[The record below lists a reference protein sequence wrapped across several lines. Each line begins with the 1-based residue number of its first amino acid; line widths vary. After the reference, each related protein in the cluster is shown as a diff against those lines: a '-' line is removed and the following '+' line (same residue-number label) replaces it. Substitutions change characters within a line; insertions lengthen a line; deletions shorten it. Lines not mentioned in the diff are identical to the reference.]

1 MVNKRFMNKSMASA
15 ISGIIFSSPILA
27 NTNAMETSKV
37 EGVIK
42 TTIETNREENQSI
55 IIERGGVLTEDDF
68 CEIYNIYETN
78 LSKGIELTDNE
89 ILTLLVKKINDKE
102 NQPSTYAYNIL
113 GKNATKEELLLVVKY
128 PTQSVK
134 IFNNSST
141 ASNTASSLYKAETL
155 YLGNGDAFR
164 HAYWNA
170 LNVKSVGADIAKA
183 FANAHESE
191 TPEGNDKTMDLRN
204 NTVGRNIGRIYSNSS
219 NATIKNKV
227 IEAVNQGRLYRLY
240 NNNIKGKLINRF
252 LREKIKMKKRSIVII
267 VIIAIISFTAANML
281 NGNRVTLIINN
292 ETSKNI
298 DYLKLNYTGLK
309 KDIDIPVIKSNDNIK
324 YKVDIDNDFREGS
337 MNIYYVDANNK
348 KVKFIVVGY
357 FEKGYKDTINV
368 SIKEI
373 NDEIEITTN

>member
-1 MVNKRFMNKSMASA
+1 MVNKRFMSKAMALA
-15 ISGIIFSSPILA
+15 ICGIIFSSPILA

-102 NQPSTYAYNIL
+102 NQPSTYDYNIL
-113 GKNATKEELLLVVKY
+113 GKNATKEELLLVAKY

-134 IFNNSST
+134 VFNNSST
-141 ASNTASSLYKAETL
+141 ASSTASSLYKAETL

-240 NNNIKGKLINRF
+240 NNNIKGKLI
-252 LREKIKMKKRSIVII
+252 
-267 VIIAIISFTAANML
+267 
-281 NGNRVTLIINN
+281 
-292 ETSKNI
+292 
-298 DYLKLNYTGLK
+298 
-309 KDIDIPVIKSNDNIK
+309 
-324 YKVDIDNDFREGS
+324 
-337 MNIYYVDANNK
+337 
-348 KVKFIVVGY
+348 
-357 FEKGYKDTINV
+357 
-368 SIKEI
+368 
-373 NDEIEITTN
+373 TTDSSGRK

>member
-42 TTIETNREENQSI
+42 TTIETNREENQ
-55 IIERGGVLTEDDF
+55 
-68 CEIYNIYETN
+68 
-78 LSKGIELTDNE
+78 
-89 ILTLLVKKINDKE
+89 
-102 NQPSTYAYNIL
+102 PSTYAYNIL
-113 GKNATKEELLLVVKY
+113 GKNATKEELLLVAKY

-170 LNVKSVGADIAKA
+170 LNLKSVGADIAKA

-240 NNNIKGKLINRF
+240 NNNIKGKLI
-252 LREKIKMKKRSIVII
+252 
-267 VIIAIISFTAANML
+267 
-281 NGNRVTLIINN
+281 
-292 ETSKNI
+292 
-298 DYLKLNYTGLK
+298 
-309 KDIDIPVIKSNDNIK
+309 
-324 YKVDIDNDFREGS
+324 
-337 MNIYYVDANNK
+337 
-348 KVKFIVVGY
+348 
-357 FEKGYKDTINV
+357 
-368 SIKEI
+368 
-373 NDEIEITTN
+373 TTDS

>member
-37 EGVIK
+37 EAVIK

-240 NNNIKGKLINRF
+240 NNNIKEKLI
-252 LREKIKMKKRSIVII
+252 
-267 VIIAIISFTAANML
+267 
-281 NGNRVTLIINN
+281 
-292 ETSKNI
+292 
-298 DYLKLNYTGLK
+298 
-309 KDIDIPVIKSNDNIK
+309 
-324 YKVDIDNDFREGS
+324 
-337 MNIYYVDANNK
+337 
-348 KVKFIVVGY
+348 
-357 FEKGYKDTINV
+357 
-368 SIKEI
+368 
-373 NDEIEITTN
+373 TTDS

>member
-1 MVNKRFMNKSMASA
+1 MNKAMASA

-55 IIERGGVLTEDDF
+55 IIERGGVLTEYDF

-78 LSKGIELTDNE
+78 LAKGIQLTDNE

-102 NQPSTYAYNIL
+102 NQPSTYAYNLL
-113 GKNATKEELLLVVKY
+113 GKNATKEELLLVAKY

-170 LNVKSVGADIAKA
+170 LNLKSVGADIAKA

-240 NNNIKGKLINRF
+240 NNNIKGKLI
-252 LREKIKMKKRSIVII
+252 
-267 VIIAIISFTAANML
+267 
-281 NGNRVTLIINN
+281 
-292 ETSKNI
+292 
-298 DYLKLNYTGLK
+298 
-309 KDIDIPVIKSNDNIK
+309 
-324 YKVDIDNDFREGS
+324 
-337 MNIYYVDANNK
+337 
-348 KVKFIVVGY
+348 
-357 FEKGYKDTINV
+357 
-368 SIKEI
+368 
-373 NDEIEITTN
+373 TTDS

>member
-42 TTIETNREENQSI
+42 TTIETNREENQ
-55 IIERGGVLTEDDF
+55 
-68 CEIYNIYETN
+68 
-78 LSKGIELTDNE
+78 
-89 ILTLLVKKINDKE
+89 
-102 NQPSTYAYNIL
+102 PSTYAYNIL
-113 GKNATKEELLLVVKY
+113 GKNATKEELLLVAKY

-170 LNVKSVGADIAKA
+170 LNLKSVGADIAKA

-240 NNNIKGKLINRF
+240 NNNIKGKLI
-252 LREKIKMKKRSIVII
+252 
-267 VIIAIISFTAANML
+267 
-281 NGNRVTLIINN
+281 
-292 ETSKNI
+292 
-298 DYLKLNYTGLK
+298 
-309 KDIDIPVIKSNDNIK
+309 
-324 YKVDIDNDFREGS
+324 
-337 MNIYYVDANNK
+337 
-348 KVKFIVVGY
+348 
-357 FEKGYKDTINV
+357 
-368 SIKEI
+368 
-373 NDEIEITTN
+373 TTDSSGRK

>member
-113 GKNATKEELLLVVKY
+113 GKNATKEELLLVAKY

-170 LNVKSVGADIAKA
+170 LNLKSVGADIAKA

-240 NNNIKGKLINRF
+240 NNNIKEKLI
-252 LREKIKMKKRSIVII
+252 
-267 VIIAIISFTAANML
+267 
-281 NGNRVTLIINN
+281 
-292 ETSKNI
+292 
-298 DYLKLNYTGLK
+298 
-309 KDIDIPVIKSNDNIK
+309 
-324 YKVDIDNDFREGS
+324 
-337 MNIYYVDANNK
+337 
-348 KVKFIVVGY
+348 
-357 FEKGYKDTINV
+357 
-368 SIKEI
+368 
-373 NDEIEITTN
+373 TTDS

>member
-89 ILTLLVKKINDKE
+89 ILTLLVKKVNDKE

-240 NNNIKGKLINRF
+240 NNNIKEKLI
-252 LREKIKMKKRSIVII
+252 
-267 VIIAIISFTAANML
+267 
-281 NGNRVTLIINN
+281 
-292 ETSKNI
+292 
-298 DYLKLNYTGLK
+298 
-309 KDIDIPVIKSNDNIK
+309 
-324 YKVDIDNDFREGS
+324 
-337 MNIYYVDANNK
+337 
-348 KVKFIVVGY
+348 
-357 FEKGYKDTINV
+357 
-368 SIKEI
+368 
-373 NDEIEITTN
+373 TTDS

>member
-102 NQPSTYAYNIL
+102 NQPSTYAYNLL
-113 GKNATKEELLLVVKY
+113 GKNATKEELLLVAKY

-240 NNNIKGKLINRF
+240 NNNIKEKLI
-252 LREKIKMKKRSIVII
+252 
-267 VIIAIISFTAANML
+267 
-281 NGNRVTLIINN
+281 
-292 ETSKNI
+292 
-298 DYLKLNYTGLK
+298 
-309 KDIDIPVIKSNDNIK
+309 
-324 YKVDIDNDFREGS
+324 
-337 MNIYYVDANNK
+337 
-348 KVKFIVVGY
+348 
-357 FEKGYKDTINV
+357 
-368 SIKEI
+368 
-373 NDEIEITTN
+373 TTDS

>member
-1 MVNKRFMNKSMASA
+1 MVNKRFMNKTIASA

-113 GKNATKEELLLVVKY
+113 GKNATKEELLLVAKY

-170 LNVKSVGADIAKA
+170 LNLKSVGADIAKA

-240 NNNIKGKLINRF
+240 NNNIKGKLI
-252 LREKIKMKKRSIVII
+252 
-267 VIIAIISFTAANML
+267 
-281 NGNRVTLIINN
+281 
-292 ETSKNI
+292 
-298 DYLKLNYTGLK
+298 
-309 KDIDIPVIKSNDNIK
+309 
-324 YKVDIDNDFREGS
+324 
-337 MNIYYVDANNK
+337 
-348 KVKFIVVGY
+348 
-357 FEKGYKDTINV
+357 
-368 SIKEI
+368 
-373 NDEIEITTN
+373 TTDS

>member
-78 LSKGIELTDNE
+78 LAKGIELTDNE

-102 NQPSTYAYNIL
+102 NQPSTYAYNLL
-113 GKNATKEELLLVVKY
+113 GKNATKEELLLVAKY

-170 LNVKSVGADIAKA
+170 LNLKSVGADIAKA

-240 NNNIKGKLINRF
+240 NNNIKGKLI
-252 LREKIKMKKRSIVII
+252 
-267 VIIAIISFTAANML
+267 
-281 NGNRVTLIINN
+281 
-292 ETSKNI
+292 
-298 DYLKLNYTGLK
+298 
-309 KDIDIPVIKSNDNIK
+309 
-324 YKVDIDNDFREGS
+324 
-337 MNIYYVDANNK
+337 
-348 KVKFIVVGY
+348 
-357 FEKGYKDTINV
+357 
-368 SIKEI
+368 
-373 NDEIEITTN
+373 TTDSSGRK

>member
-55 IIERGGVLTEDDF
+55 IIERGGVLTEDNF

-102 NQPSTYAYNIL
+102 NQPSTYDYNIL
-113 GKNATKEELLLVVKY
+113 GKNATKEELLLVAKY

-170 LNVKSVGADIAKA
+170 LNLKSVGADIAKA

-240 NNNIKGKLINRF
+240 NNNIKEKLI
-252 LREKIKMKKRSIVII
+252 
-267 VIIAIISFTAANML
+267 
-281 NGNRVTLIINN
+281 
-292 ETSKNI
+292 
-298 DYLKLNYTGLK
+298 
-309 KDIDIPVIKSNDNIK
+309 
-324 YKVDIDNDFREGS
+324 
-337 MNIYYVDANNK
+337 
-348 KVKFIVVGY
+348 
-357 FEKGYKDTINV
+357 
-368 SIKEI
+368 
-373 NDEIEITTN
+373 TTDS

>member
-1 MVNKRFMNKSMASA
+1 MNKSMASA

-78 LSKGIELTDNE
+78 LAKGIQLTDNE

-113 GKNATKEELLLVVKY
+113 GKNATKEELLLVAKY

-240 NNNIKGKLINRF
+240 NNNIKEKLI
-252 LREKIKMKKRSIVII
+252 
-267 VIIAIISFTAANML
+267 
-281 NGNRVTLIINN
+281 
-292 ETSKNI
+292 
-298 DYLKLNYTGLK
+298 
-309 KDIDIPVIKSNDNIK
+309 
-324 YKVDIDNDFREGS
+324 
-337 MNIYYVDANNK
+337 
-348 KVKFIVVGY
+348 
-357 FEKGYKDTINV
+357 
-368 SIKEI
+368 
-373 NDEIEITTN
+373 TTDS

>member
-1 MVNKRFMNKSMASA
+1 MNKAMASA

-78 LSKGIELTDNE
+78 LAKGIELTDNE

-102 NQPSTYAYNIL
+102 NQPSTYAYNLL
-113 GKNATKEELLLVVKY
+113 GKNATKEELLLVAKY

-170 LNVKSVGADIAKA
+170 LNLKSVGADIAKA

-191 TPEGNDKTMDLRN
+191 TPEGNDKTMALRN

-240 NNNIKGKLINRF
+240 NNNIKGKLI
-252 LREKIKMKKRSIVII
+252 
-267 VIIAIISFTAANML
+267 
-281 NGNRVTLIINN
+281 
-292 ETSKNI
+292 
-298 DYLKLNYTGLK
+298 
-309 KDIDIPVIKSNDNIK
+309 
-324 YKVDIDNDFREGS
+324 
-337 MNIYYVDANNK
+337 
-348 KVKFIVVGY
+348 
-357 FEKGYKDTINV
+357 
-368 SIKEI
+368 
-373 NDEIEITTN
+373 TTDS

>member
-78 LSKGIELTDNE
+78 LAKGIELTDNE

-170 LNVKSVGADIAKA
+170 LNLKSVGADIAKA

-240 NNNIKGKLINRF
+240 NNNIKEKLI
-252 LREKIKMKKRSIVII
+252 
-267 VIIAIISFTAANML
+267 
-281 NGNRVTLIINN
+281 
-292 ETSKNI
+292 
-298 DYLKLNYTGLK
+298 
-309 KDIDIPVIKSNDNIK
+309 
-324 YKVDIDNDFREGS
+324 
-337 MNIYYVDANNK
+337 
-348 KVKFIVVGY
+348 
-357 FEKGYKDTINV
+357 
-368 SIKEI
+368 
-373 NDEIEITTN
+373 TTDS

>member
-1 MVNKRFMNKSMASA
+1 MNKSMASA

-78 LSKGIELTDNE
+78 LAKGIQLTDNE

-240 NNNIKGKLINRF
+240 NNNIKGKLI
-252 LREKIKMKKRSIVII
+252 
-267 VIIAIISFTAANML
+267 
-281 NGNRVTLIINN
+281 
-292 ETSKNI
+292 
-298 DYLKLNYTGLK
+298 
-309 KDIDIPVIKSNDNIK
+309 
-324 YKVDIDNDFREGS
+324 
-337 MNIYYVDANNK
+337 
-348 KVKFIVVGY
+348 
-357 FEKGYKDTINV
+357 
-368 SIKEI
+368 
-373 NDEIEITTN
+373 TTDSSGRK

>member
-78 LSKGIELTDNE
+78 LAKGIELTDNE

-240 NNNIKGKLINRF
+240 NNNIKEKLI
-252 LREKIKMKKRSIVII
+252 
-267 VIIAIISFTAANML
+267 
-281 NGNRVTLIINN
+281 
-292 ETSKNI
+292 
-298 DYLKLNYTGLK
+298 
-309 KDIDIPVIKSNDNIK
+309 
-324 YKVDIDNDFREGS
+324 
-337 MNIYYVDANNK
+337 
-348 KVKFIVVGY
+348 
-357 FEKGYKDTINV
+357 
-368 SIKEI
+368 
-373 NDEIEITTN
+373 TTDS

>member
-1 MVNKRFMNKSMASA
+1 MVNKRFMNKSMASV

-78 LSKGIELTDNE
+78 RAKGIELTDNE

-113 GKNATKEELLLVVKY
+113 GKNATKEELLLVAKY

-240 NNNIKGKLINRF
+240 NNNIKEKLI
-252 LREKIKMKKRSIVII
+252 
-267 VIIAIISFTAANML
+267 
-281 NGNRVTLIINN
+281 
-292 ETSKNI
+292 
-298 DYLKLNYTGLK
+298 
-309 KDIDIPVIKSNDNIK
+309 
-324 YKVDIDNDFREGS
+324 
-337 MNIYYVDANNK
+337 
-348 KVKFIVVGY
+348 
-357 FEKGYKDTINV
+357 
-368 SIKEI
+368 
-373 NDEIEITTN
+373 TTDS

>member
-1 MVNKRFMNKSMASA
+1 MNKAMASA

-113 GKNATKEELLLVVKY
+113 GKNATKEELLLVAKY

-240 NNNIKGKLINRF
+240 NNNIKGKLI
-252 LREKIKMKKRSIVII
+252 
-267 VIIAIISFTAANML
+267 
-281 NGNRVTLIINN
+281 
-292 ETSKNI
+292 
-298 DYLKLNYTGLK
+298 
-309 KDIDIPVIKSNDNIK
+309 
-324 YKVDIDNDFREGS
+324 
-337 MNIYYVDANNK
+337 
-348 KVKFIVVGY
+348 
-357 FEKGYKDTINV
+357 
-368 SIKEI
+368 
-373 NDEIEITTN
+373 TTDS

>member
-42 TTIETNREENQSI
+42 TTIETNIEENQH
-55 IIERGGVLTEDDF
+55 
-68 CEIYNIYETN
+68 
-78 LSKGIELTDNE
+78 
-89 ILTLLVKKINDKE
+89 
-102 NQPSTYAYNIL
+102 STYAYNIL
-113 GKNATKEELLLVVKY
+113 GKNATKEELLLVAKY

-240 NNNIKGKLINRF
+240 NNNIKGKLI
-252 LREKIKMKKRSIVII
+252 
-267 VIIAIISFTAANML
+267 
-281 NGNRVTLIINN
+281 
-292 ETSKNI
+292 
-298 DYLKLNYTGLK
+298 
-309 KDIDIPVIKSNDNIK
+309 
-324 YKVDIDNDFREGS
+324 
-337 MNIYYVDANNK
+337 
-348 KVKFIVVGY
+348 
-357 FEKGYKDTINV
+357 
-368 SIKEI
+368 
-373 NDEIEITTN
+373 TTDS

>member
-1 MVNKRFMNKSMASA
+1 MNKAMASA

-55 IIERGGVLTEDDF
+55 IIERGGVLTEYDF

-78 LSKGIELTDNE
+78 LAKGIQLTDNE

-102 NQPSTYAYNIL
+102 NQPSTYAYNLL
-113 GKNATKEELLLVVKY
+113 GKNATKEELLLVAKY

-170 LNVKSVGADIAKA
+170 LKLKSVGADIAKA

-240 NNNIKGKLINRF
+240 NNNIKGKLI
-252 LREKIKMKKRSIVII
+252 
-267 VIIAIISFTAANML
+267 
-281 NGNRVTLIINN
+281 
-292 ETSKNI
+292 
-298 DYLKLNYTGLK
+298 
-309 KDIDIPVIKSNDNIK
+309 
-324 YKVDIDNDFREGS
+324 
-337 MNIYYVDANNK
+337 
-348 KVKFIVVGY
+348 
-357 FEKGYKDTINV
+357 
-368 SIKEI
+368 
-373 NDEIEITTN
+373 TTDS

>member
-1 MVNKRFMNKSMASA
+1 MNKAMASA

-55 IIERGGVLTEDDF
+55 IIERGGVLTEYDF

-78 LSKGIELTDNE
+78 LAKGIQLTDNE

-102 NQPSTYAYNIL
+102 NQPSTYDYNIL
-113 GKNATKEELLLVVKY
+113 GKNATKEELLLVAKY

-240 NNNIKGKLINRF
+240 NNNIKEKLI
-252 LREKIKMKKRSIVII
+252 
-267 VIIAIISFTAANML
+267 
-281 NGNRVTLIINN
+281 
-292 ETSKNI
+292 
-298 DYLKLNYTGLK
+298 
-309 KDIDIPVIKSNDNIK
+309 
-324 YKVDIDNDFREGS
+324 
-337 MNIYYVDANNK
+337 
-348 KVKFIVVGY
+348 
-357 FEKGYKDTINV
+357 
-368 SIKEI
+368 
-373 NDEIEITTN
+373 TTDS

>member
-42 TTIETNREENQSI
+42 TTIETNREENQ
-55 IIERGGVLTEDDF
+55 
-68 CEIYNIYETN
+68 
-78 LSKGIELTDNE
+78 
-89 ILTLLVKKINDKE
+89 
-102 NQPSTYAYNIL
+102 PSTYAYNIL
-113 GKNATKEELLLVVKY
+113 GKNATKEELLLVAKY

-240 NNNIKGKLINRF
+240 NNNIKEKLI
-252 LREKIKMKKRSIVII
+252 
-267 VIIAIISFTAANML
+267 
-281 NGNRVTLIINN
+281 
-292 ETSKNI
+292 
-298 DYLKLNYTGLK
+298 
-309 KDIDIPVIKSNDNIK
+309 
-324 YKVDIDNDFREGS
+324 
-337 MNIYYVDANNK
+337 
-348 KVKFIVVGY
+348 
-357 FEKGYKDTINV
+357 
-368 SIKEI
+368 
-373 NDEIEITTN
+373 TTDS

>member
-1 MVNKRFMNKSMASA
+1 MNKAMASA

-113 GKNATKEELLLVVKY
+113 GKNATKEELLLVAKY

-240 NNNIKGKLINRF
+240 NNNIKEKLI
-252 LREKIKMKKRSIVII
+252 
-267 VIIAIISFTAANML
+267 
-281 NGNRVTLIINN
+281 
-292 ETSKNI
+292 
-298 DYLKLNYTGLK
+298 
-309 KDIDIPVIKSNDNIK
+309 
-324 YKVDIDNDFREGS
+324 
-337 MNIYYVDANNK
+337 
-348 KVKFIVVGY
+348 
-357 FEKGYKDTINV
+357 
-368 SIKEI
+368 
-373 NDEIEITTN
+373 TTDS

>member
-1 MVNKRFMNKSMASA
+1 MNKAMASA

-55 IIERGGVLTEDDF
+55 IIERGGVLTEYDF

-78 LSKGIELTDNE
+78 LAKGIQLTDNE

-113 GKNATKEELLLVVKY
+113 GKNATKEELLLVAKY

-170 LNVKSVGADIAKA
+170 LNLKSVGADIAKA

-240 NNNIKGKLINRF
+240 NNNIKGKLI
-252 LREKIKMKKRSIVII
+252 
-267 VIIAIISFTAANML
+267 
-281 NGNRVTLIINN
+281 
-292 ETSKNI
+292 
-298 DYLKLNYTGLK
+298 
-309 KDIDIPVIKSNDNIK
+309 
-324 YKVDIDNDFREGS
+324 
-337 MNIYYVDANNK
+337 
-348 KVKFIVVGY
+348 
-357 FEKGYKDTINV
+357 
-368 SIKEI
+368 
-373 NDEIEITTN
+373 TTDSSGRK

>member
-1 MVNKRFMNKSMASA
+1 MIDLHIHTNY
-15 ISGIIFSSPILA
+15 SGGQSNLKEVLQIA
-27 NTNAMETSKV
+27 QRRKV
-37 EGVIK
+37 
-42 TTIETNREENQSI
+42 SI
-55 IIERGGVLTEDDF
+55 IAITDNNTCEAYKELNNILIAKYYKGKIIPGCEFSTIVNNVPIELIGYNIDTDLAQE
-68 CEIYNIYETN
+68 EISKLYLSKLDYNIYETN
-78 LSKGIELTDNE
+78 LAKGIQLTDNE

-102 NQPSTYAYNIL
+102 NQPSTYAYNLL
-113 GKNATKEELLLVVKY
+113 GKNATKEELLLVAKY

-240 NNNIKGKLINRF
+240 NNNIKGKLI
-252 LREKIKMKKRSIVII
+252 
-267 VIIAIISFTAANML
+267 
-281 NGNRVTLIINN
+281 
-292 ETSKNI
+292 
-298 DYLKLNYTGLK
+298 
-309 KDIDIPVIKSNDNIK
+309 
-324 YKVDIDNDFREGS
+324 
-337 MNIYYVDANNK
+337 
-348 KVKFIVVGY
+348 
-357 FEKGYKDTINV
+357 
-368 SIKEI
+368 
-373 NDEIEITTN
+373 TTDS

>member
-1 MVNKRFMNKSMASA
+1 MNKAMASA

-102 NQPSTYAYNIL
+102 NQPSTYDYNIL
-113 GKNATKEELLLVVKY
+113 GKNATKEELLLVAKY

-240 NNNIKGKLINRF
+240 NNNIKEKLI
-252 LREKIKMKKRSIVII
+252 
-267 VIIAIISFTAANML
+267 
-281 NGNRVTLIINN
+281 
-292 ETSKNI
+292 
-298 DYLKLNYTGLK
+298 
-309 KDIDIPVIKSNDNIK
+309 
-324 YKVDIDNDFREGS
+324 
-337 MNIYYVDANNK
+337 
-348 KVKFIVVGY
+348 
-357 FEKGYKDTINV
+357 
-368 SIKEI
+368 
-373 NDEIEITTN
+373 TTDSSGRK

>member
-1 MVNKRFMNKSMASA
+1 MNKAMASA

-78 LSKGIELTDNE
+78 LVKGIELTDNE

-113 GKNATKEELLLVVKY
+113 GKNATKEELLLVAKY

-240 NNNIKGKLINRF
+240 NNNIKGKLI
-252 LREKIKMKKRSIVII
+252 
-267 VIIAIISFTAANML
+267 
-281 NGNRVTLIINN
+281 
-292 ETSKNI
+292 
-298 DYLKLNYTGLK
+298 
-309 KDIDIPVIKSNDNIK
+309 
-324 YKVDIDNDFREGS
+324 
-337 MNIYYVDANNK
+337 
-348 KVKFIVVGY
+348 
-357 FEKGYKDTINV
+357 
-368 SIKEI
+368 
-373 NDEIEITTN
+373 TTDSSGRK

>member
-42 TTIETNREENQSI
+42 TTIETNREENQ
-55 IIERGGVLTEDDF
+55 
-68 CEIYNIYETN
+68 
-78 LSKGIELTDNE
+78 
-89 ILTLLVKKINDKE
+89 
-102 NQPSTYAYNIL
+102 PSTYAYNIL
-113 GKNATKEELLLVVKY
+113 GKNATKEELLLVAKY
-128 PTQSVK
+128 PTQSLK

-240 NNNIKGKLINRF
+240 NNNIKGKLI
-252 LREKIKMKKRSIVII
+252 
-267 VIIAIISFTAANML
+267 
-281 NGNRVTLIINN
+281 
-292 ETSKNI
+292 
-298 DYLKLNYTGLK
+298 
-309 KDIDIPVIKSNDNIK
+309 
-324 YKVDIDNDFREGS
+324 
-337 MNIYYVDANNK
+337 
-348 KVKFIVVGY
+348 
-357 FEKGYKDTINV
+357 
-368 SIKEI
+368 
-373 NDEIEITTN
+373 TTDS

>member
-1 MVNKRFMNKSMASA
+1 MVNKRFMNKSMASV

-55 IIERGGVLTEDDF
+55 IIERVGVLTEDDF

-78 LSKGIELTDNE
+78 LAKGIELTDNE

-113 GKNATKEELLLVVKY
+113 GKNATKEELLLVAKY

-170 LNVKSVGADIAKA
+170 LNLKSVGADIAKA

-240 NNNIKGKLINRF
+240 NNNIKGKLI
-252 LREKIKMKKRSIVII
+252 
-267 VIIAIISFTAANML
+267 
-281 NGNRVTLIINN
+281 
-292 ETSKNI
+292 
-298 DYLKLNYTGLK
+298 
-309 KDIDIPVIKSNDNIK
+309 
-324 YKVDIDNDFREGS
+324 
-337 MNIYYVDANNK
+337 
-348 KVKFIVVGY
+348 
-357 FEKGYKDTINV
+357 
-368 SIKEI
+368 
-373 NDEIEITTN
+373 TTDS

>member
-1 MVNKRFMNKSMASA
+1 MVNKRFMSKAMALA
-15 ISGIIFSSPILA
+15 ICGIIFSSPILA
-27 NTNAMETSKV
+27 STNAMETSKV

-42 TTIETNREENQSI
+42 TTTETNREENQSI
-55 IIERGGVLTEDDF
+55 IIERGEVLTEDDF

-78 LSKGIELTDNE
+78 LAKGIQLTDNE

-113 GKNATKEELLLVVKY
+113 GKNATKEELLLVAKY

-240 NNNIKGKLINRF
+240 NNNIKEKLI
-252 LREKIKMKKRSIVII
+252 
-267 VIIAIISFTAANML
+267 
-281 NGNRVTLIINN
+281 
-292 ETSKNI
+292 
-298 DYLKLNYTGLK
+298 
-309 KDIDIPVIKSNDNIK
+309 
-324 YKVDIDNDFREGS
+324 
-337 MNIYYVDANNK
+337 
-348 KVKFIVVGY
+348 
-357 FEKGYKDTINV
+357 
-368 SIKEI
+368 
-373 NDEIEITTN
+373 TTDS

>member
-1 MVNKRFMNKSMASA
+1 MNKAMASA

-102 NQPSTYAYNIL
+102 NQPSTYDYNIL
-113 GKNATKEELLLVVKY
+113 GKNATKEELLLVAKY

-170 LNVKSVGADIAKA
+170 LNLKSVGADIAKA

-240 NNNIKGKLINRF
+240 NNNIKEKLI
-252 LREKIKMKKRSIVII
+252 
-267 VIIAIISFTAANML
+267 
-281 NGNRVTLIINN
+281 
-292 ETSKNI
+292 
-298 DYLKLNYTGLK
+298 
-309 KDIDIPVIKSNDNIK
+309 
-324 YKVDIDNDFREGS
+324 
-337 MNIYYVDANNK
+337 
-348 KVKFIVVGY
+348 
-357 FEKGYKDTINV
+357 
-368 SIKEI
+368 
-373 NDEIEITTN
+373 TTDS

>member
-78 LSKGIELTDNE
+78 LAKGIELTDNE

-113 GKNATKEELLLVVKY
+113 GKNATKEELLLVAKY

-170 LNVKSVGADIAKA
+170 LNLKSVGADIAKA

-240 NNNIKGKLINRF
+240 NNNIKGKLI
-252 LREKIKMKKRSIVII
+252 
-267 VIIAIISFTAANML
+267 
-281 NGNRVTLIINN
+281 
-292 ETSKNI
+292 
-298 DYLKLNYTGLK
+298 
-309 KDIDIPVIKSNDNIK
+309 
-324 YKVDIDNDFREGS
+324 
-337 MNIYYVDANNK
+337 
-348 KVKFIVVGY
+348 
-357 FEKGYKDTINV
+357 
-368 SIKEI
+368 
-373 NDEIEITTN
+373 TTDS

>member
-78 LSKGIELTDNE
+78 LAKGIELTDNE

-309 KDIDIPVIKSNDNIK
+309 KDLDIPVIKSNDNIK

>member
-42 TTIETNREENQSI
+42 TTIETNREENQ
-55 IIERGGVLTEDDF
+55 
-68 CEIYNIYETN
+68 
-78 LSKGIELTDNE
+78 
-89 ILTLLVKKINDKE
+89 
-102 NQPSTYAYNIL
+102 PSTYAYNIL
-113 GKNATKEELLLVVKY
+113 GKNATKEELLLVAKY

-141 ASNTASSLYKAETL
+141 TSNTASSLYKAETL

-240 NNNIKGKLINRF
+240 NNNIKGKLI
-252 LREKIKMKKRSIVII
+252 
-267 VIIAIISFTAANML
+267 
-281 NGNRVTLIINN
+281 
-292 ETSKNI
+292 
-298 DYLKLNYTGLK
+298 
-309 KDIDIPVIKSNDNIK
+309 
-324 YKVDIDNDFREGS
+324 
-337 MNIYYVDANNK
+337 
-348 KVKFIVVGY
+348 
-357 FEKGYKDTINV
+357 
-368 SIKEI
+368 
-373 NDEIEITTN
+373 TTDS

>member
-1 MVNKRFMNKSMASA
+1 MVNKRFMNKTIASA

-102 NQPSTYAYNIL
+102 NQPSTYDYNIL
-113 GKNATKEELLLVVKY
+113 GKNATKEELLLVAKY

-170 LNVKSVGADIAKA
+170 LNLKSVGADIAKA

-240 NNNIKGKLINRF
+240 NNNIKEKLI
-252 LREKIKMKKRSIVII
+252 
-267 VIIAIISFTAANML
+267 
-281 NGNRVTLIINN
+281 
-292 ETSKNI
+292 
-298 DYLKLNYTGLK
+298 
-309 KDIDIPVIKSNDNIK
+309 
-324 YKVDIDNDFREGS
+324 
-337 MNIYYVDANNK
+337 
-348 KVKFIVVGY
+348 
-357 FEKGYKDTINV
+357 
-368 SIKEI
+368 
-373 NDEIEITTN
+373 TTDS